1 MFLWFSRTIQ
11 VCTFLL
17 MDKRTDG
24 QTDQVDFF
32 WLVPNKT
39 RPSAG
44 KTTFFFLIL
53 CLDNISSTVMYSNLK
68 ASGVIH
74 SGDNTTG
81 EGDGDDE
88 IITVRLQKLPSDIS
102 QLFFT
107 VNM

>member
-1 MFLWFSRTIQ
+1 
-11 VCTFLL
+11 
-17 MDKRTDG
+17 
-24 QTDQVDFF
+24 
-32 WLVPNKT
+32 
-39 RPSAG
+39 
-44 KTTFFFLIL
+44 
-53 CLDNISSTVMYSNLK
+53 MYSNLK

-74 SGDNTTG
+74 SGDNLTG